1 MSMKKTLKLVL
12 TAVALISSTAYS
24 IACNCQMNASASGS
38 DFDFPTAT
46 IDNFVCTAG
55 TINSATLNWS
65 IQGVCAYSNVRI
77 IVDGVQVANGLCG
90 SGTFDLTPYL
100 PLSSVQ
106 VVGYD
111 NPSDQIPD
119 YITVNAIVTLNGSAT
134 NAAPIVSF
142 DAPDYECAGTPLQF
156 VNNSTCAYGY
166 NWNFG
171 DGTNSNQFEP
181 VHAYSQPGYYWVQ
194 LQTLGAT
201 GNVIGTD
208 YNYVVVSGSSNSMY
222 VSQDTVCVGDQI
234 VFHDNAFFN
243 NTNNVSY
250 TINYGDGNTATSN
263 NYWGS
268 FDHEYAAVGNYTVTL
283 TINSDCGTQII
294 DTLIHVGNN
303 IPINDGYLQVGYNG
317 QGAVC
322 PGTEVN
328 LYTNWNYTYLF
339 NYGDGTTGT
348 DQGHIYNSFGTYTPW
363 VTLQNGCGNTAQ
375 YWAQPI
381 VVANVPYY
389 TGDAYI
395 SVQGPNT
402 VCTGSTV
409 GFWAPNSTNYNWNF
423 GDGGYANIREPQH
436 TFNAPGTYNVGLTL
450 TDGCGN
456 DTLVFHTVYVV
467 NNLPI
472 DSDVALDNVPAQIC
486 IGDAFV
492 YNVSSAWQYEQS
504 GSFLWNFGDG
514 ATSTDRQGYHSYA
527 SGGTYTVTCTIT
539 NLCGNDTTLVTTVT
553 AGSNVPPQNIEIFTI
568 QDQFC
573 PGDEIMLLAY
583 PYSASNTVVWNM
595 GNGQTVNATD
605 TLALSVENTDMIFHL
620 GNYSY
625 ADPGVYNAQAIITN
639 GCGLSITEDIM
650 LTIAPGA
657 QIEDAGFFIDE
668 NEYIC
673 LNEEIVFRGFGG
685 NEFFWS
691 FGDNSGIELSSAA
704 LEPVTH
710 AFDQPGTYTVTM
722 VARNNCG
729 DTVMVQHDITIPDS
743 QMTIITNSTNSN
755 CLESD
760 GSAVAYVA
768 GPNAPYSYTWSNG
781 ATTNIINNIPAG
793 IYIVNVTDNKG
804 CTSFALAT
812 VSDAQAPTIAVSN
825 VVEVSCNGEDN
836 GAIDITPIGNT
847 SGVTYEWSNGATTQ
861 DINGLV
867 SGPYEVIVTNG
878 QGCISVES
886 VYVPEPDGI
895 EIEFSKTNATCGM
908 MNGTATAVV
917 TGSTGPYVYI
927 WSNGGTGAQAT
938 GLTAGF
944 YTVTVIDNNSCT
956 VQGSVAIS
964 ESTAPGIILDSLLD
978 VGCGTGGSGIYTS
991 PIGGT
996 APYTYSWST
1005 GSSAD
1010 DISGLSPGQYTLT
1023 LAGANGC
1030 ESNAIYDIDY
1040 ETPDQNPICVVTVT
1054 NSQNNKI
1061 AWEKVATSGVA
1072 SYNIYKESSSAGLY
1086 YLVGNVPYD
1095 SLSIFVDTISNPAV
1109 QAYRYK
1115 IAAVDS
1121 CGTESIISA
1130 HHKTIHLTQNIGIG
1144 GEVNLIWDNYE
1155 GFSYA
1160 TYNILRYDDQAGWQ
1174 ILTSLPSN
1182 VNSYS
1187 DLAAPLATATSLH
1200 YLIEI
1205 ELEQPCVS
1213 TKVENNNTTRSNRTE
1228 AVAGPLDDAG
1238 LEELIAESE
1247 IHVYPNPTQ
1256 GDIHVFMNIGD
1267 LQNVHC
1273 QLIDAQGRVINEIL
1287 LGQVENGQEITIDP
1301 RTAVTGIYTVRLDT
1315 GEKIYHRRV
1324 MIQK

>member
-1 MSMKKTLKLVL
+1 MKKSLQLIVA
-12 TAVALISSTAYS
+12 AVAFITSTAYS
-24 IACNCQMNASASGS
+24 IACDCQMNATASGL
-38 DFDFPTAT
+38 DFDLPTAT
-46 IDNFVCTAG
+46 IDNFACAAG
-55 TINSATLNWS
+55 TINSASLNWN
-65 IQGVCAYSNVRI
+65 IQGTCTWSQARI

-100 PLSSVQ
+100 PLVSVQ

-111 NPSDQIPD
+111 NPADQVAD
-119 YITVNAIVTLNGSAT
+119 FITVNAVVTLNGSAT
-134 NAAPIVSF
+134 NTAPIIAF

-156 VNNSTCAYGY
+156 LNNSTCAYGY
-166 NWNFG
+166 NWSFG
-171 DGTNSNQFEP
+171 DGTTSNQFEP
-181 VHAYSQPGYYWVQ
+181 LHVFTEPGYYYVQ
-194 LQTLGAT
+194 LQTFGAT
-201 GNVIGTD
+201 GNVIGSE
-208 YNYVVVSGSSNSMY
+208 YNYVVVSGAPNSMY
-222 VSQDTVCVGDQI
+222 VSQDTVCVGDEVI
-234 VFHDNAFFN
+234 FHDNAFFN
-243 NTNNVSY
+243 STNNVSY
-250 TINYGDGNTATSN
+250 VINYGDGTSETANTYYA
-263 NYWGS
+263 S
-268 FDHEYAAVGNYTVTL
+268 FYHDYAATGNYQVTL
-283 TINSDCGTQII
+283 TITSDCGTDII
-294 DTLIHVGNN
+294 DTLIHVGDN
-303 IPINDGYLQVGYNG
+303 IPINDGLIQVGNIG

-348 DQGHIYNSFGTYTPW
+348 DYSHIYNSYGTYTPW

-375 YWAQPI
+375 YFASPI
-381 VVANVPYY
+381 VVGNVPYF
-389 TGDAYI
+389 TGDAYAN
-395 SVQGPNT
+395 VQGPNN
-402 VCTGSTV
+402 VCIGSTV
-409 GFWAPNSTNYNWNF
+409 LFSSPSATNYNWNF
-423 GDGGYANIREPQH
+423 GDGGYSNLGDPSH
-436 TFNAPGTYNVGLTL
+436 TFNAAGVYNVGLTL

-456 DTLVFHTVYVV
+456 DTLVFTTLNVLTD
-467 NNLPI
+467 LPV
-472 DSDVALDNVPAQIC
+472 DPQVELSDLPSQIC

-492 YNVSSAWQYEQS
+492 YGVSGAWQYEES

-514 ATSTDRQGYHSYA
+514 STSDTRQGYHTYA

-553 AGSNVPPQNIEIFTI
+553 AGSNVPPQNVQIFTI
-568 QDQFC
+568 QQEFC
-573 PGDEIMLLAY
+573 PGDEIMLLSV
-583 PYSASNTVVWNM
+583 PYSASNSVVWNM
-595 GNGQTVNATD
+595 GNGQTVSAND
-605 TLALSVENTDMIFHL
+605 TLALNIENSNMVFSL
-620 GNYSY
+620 GTYSY
-625 ADPGVYNAQAIITN
+625 SDPGVYNAQATITN
-639 GCGLSITEDIM
+639 GCGLSVTEDII
-650 LTIAPGA
+650 LTIAPGS
-657 QIEDAGFFIDE
+657 QIEDAGFFIEE

-673 LNEEIVFRGFGG
+673 LNEPVVFRGYGG

-691 FGDNSGIELSSAA
+691 FGDNSGIELSSNA

-710 AFDQPGTYTVTM
+710 SFDQPGTYTVTM
-722 VARNNCG
+722 IARNNCG
-729 DTVMVQHDITIPDS
+729 DTVMVQRNITIPDS

-760 GSAVAYVA
+760 GTAVAYVA
-768 GPNAPYSYTWSNG
+768 GPNAPYTYAWSNG
-781 ATTNIINNIPAG
+781 ATTNIISSVPAG

-847 SGVTYEWSNGATTQ
+847 SGITYAWSNGETTQ

-867 SGPYEVIVTNG
+867 SGPYEVLVTNG
-878 QGCISVES
+878 QGCVSVES
-886 VYVPEPDGI
+886 VFVPEPDGV

-927 WSNGGTGAQAT
+927 WSNGNTGAQST
-938 GLTAGF
+938 GLAAGF
-944 YTVTVIDNNSCT
+944 YSVTVIDNNSCT
-956 VQGSVAIS
+956 TQGSVAIS
-964 ESTAPGIILDSLLD
+964 ESTSPGIILDSLLD
-978 VGCGTGGSGIYTS
+978 VGCGTGGSGIYIS

-1005 GSSAD
+1005 GAATD
-1010 DISGLSPGQYTLT
+1010 DVSGLSPGQYTLT
-1023 LAGANGC
+1023 ITGANNC
-1030 ESNAIYDIDY
+1030 ESNAIYTIAY
-1040 ETPDQNPICVVTVT
+1040 ETPEQNPICVVTVT

-1061 AWEKVATSGVA
+1061 AWEKVASSGVA
-1072 SYNIYKESSSAGLY
+1072 SYNIYKESSAAGLY
-1086 YLVGNVPYD
+1086 YLVGNIPYD
-1095 SLSIFVDTISNPAV
+1095 SLSIFIDTISNPAV

-1115 IAAVDS
+1115 IAAVDN
-1121 CGTESIISA
+1121 CGTESVVSA
-1130 HHKTIHLTQNIGIG
+1130 QHKTIHLTQNIGIG

-1160 TYNILRYDDQAGWQ
+1160 TYNILRYDDQGGWQ

-1205 ELEQPCVS
+1205 ELDQPCVS

-1228 AVAGPLDDAG
+1228 AVSGPLDDVG

-1256 GDIHVFMNIGD
+1256 DDIHVYLNVGD
-1267 LQNVHC
+1267 FQNVNC
-1273 QLIDAQGRVINEIL
+1273 QLIDAQGRIVHEIL
-1287 LGQVENGQEITIDP
+1287 FNQIENGQEITIDP
-1301 RTAVTGIYTVRLDT
+1301 KTSETGIYTVRIDT
-1315 GEKIYHRRV
+1315 GERIYHRRV